1 MSVAGLITMVLGLKV
16 DIFTL
21 PFIVLVGV
29 LLMLRVPLGP
39 ALAAG
44 QFSPSLA
51 VLVAVAALPLVI
63 YALAQA
69 DLQRTDISS
78 EHAEFNHW
86 VEASF
91 YAIAVPVARARGR
104 FASAA
109 YRLTA

>member
-1 MSVAGLITMVLGLKV
+1 MVLGLKV

-39 ALAAG
+39 ALAAR